1 MSSAS
6 TFRDRVAR
14 SPGRGAPF
22 GQLVM
27 RLHPVPAVVRR
38 WSSSSHTLVGARRSS
53 GRESGM
59 RKVAADRA
67 QPAGVRAGWPLLV
80 VMVAVA
86 LNLRPAIA
94 AVPPLLDAIQS
105 DLGLSATGAGLLTAL
120 PVVCMGVFAPVGAA
134 LGRRVGRE
142 AAVSWALALVACG
155 TLVRGLRASAVTLY
169 GGTLLAGIGIAIGG
183 ALLPGVVKA
192 WFPSRPGAV
201 TGLYTAGLVAG
212 AMLASAATVPL
223 MDALGVGWPPA
234 IAAWALLAAAAL
246 AAWVP
251 LTRRLRAAAG
261 PAPGRVRL
269 PWGSAVAWRVTLYMG
284 LQSLLYYAALTW
296 LSPLYLAAGW
306 SAGRAGLLLG
316 LFSFTQ
322 IFSALAVPALA
333 DRTGDHRP
341 WLALCVGTATVMLA
355 IIALAPTAAPW
366 LWAALLGLGVGGMFA
381 LALTLLVKLA
391 PTPAAAASLS
401 GMALLVGYLLAATGP
416 VLAGALYDAV
426 GNYRVPFLVLAAI
439 GAATLA
445 LGVSVRPSARV

>member
-1 MSSAS
+1 
-6 TFRDRVAR
+6 
-14 SPGRGAPF
+14 
-22 GQLVM
+22 
-27 RLHPVPAVVRR
+27 
-38 WSSSSHTLVGARRSS
+38 
-53 GRESGM
+53 M

-142 AAVSWALALVACG
+142 AAVSCALALVAAG
-155 TLVRGLRASAVTLY
+155 TLVRGVGASAAILY
-169 GGTLLAGIGIAIGG
+169 GGTLVAGVGIAMGG

-192 WFPSRPGAV
+192 WFPARAGAV
-201 TGLYTAGLVAG
+201 TGLYTAGLVTG

-223 MDALGVGWPPA
+223 SDALGGDWPA
-234 IAAWALLAAAAL
+234 GVAAWGLLAVAAL

-251 LTRRLRAAAG
+251 ATRRLRATAEPA
-261 PAPGRVRL
+261 APGRLRL
-269 PWGSAVAWRVTLYMG
+269 PWGSGVAWRITLYMG
-284 LQSLLYYAALTW
+284 SQSLLYYAALTW
-296 LSPLYLAAGW
+296 LSPLYLDAGW
-306 SAGRAGLLLG
+306 SASRAGLLLG
-316 LFSFTQ
+316 LFSFPQ
-322 IFSALAVPALA
+322 IFSALAVPALV

-341 WLALCVGTATVMLA
+341 WVALCVGTATAMLA
-355 IIALAPTAAPW
+355 ALGLVPTAAPW
-366 LWAALLGLGVGGMFA
+366 AWAALLGLGVGGMFA
-381 LALTLLVKLA
+381 LALTMLVRQA
-391 PTPAAAASLS
+391 STPAAAARLS

-416 VLAGALYDAV
+416 VLAGAIYDAV
-426 GNYRVPFLVLAAI
+426 GSYRAPFLLLAGI
-439 GAATLA
+439 GCAALA

>member
-1 MSSAS
+1 MTASRPSTRPPTASAP
-6 TFRDRVAR
+6 
-14 SPGRGAPF
+14 PGWGV
-22 GQLVM
+22 L
-27 RLHPVPAVVRR
+27 AVV
-38 WSSSSHTLVGARRSS
+38 VG
-53 GRESGM
+53 
-59 RKVAADRA
+59 
-67 QPAGVRAGWPLLV
+67 
-80 VMVAVA
+80 VA

-94 AVPPLLDAIQS
+94 AVPPVLEAIQR
-105 DLGLSATGAGLLTAL
+105 DLGLSATAAGLLTAL
-120 PVVCMGVFAPVGAA
+120 PVVCMGAFAPAGAA
-134 LGRRVGRE
+134 LARRVGQE
-142 AAVSWALALVACG
+142 AAVSCALAVVAAG
-155 TLVRGLRASAVTLY
+155 TLVRGLGASAVPLY
-169 GGTLLAGIGIAIGG
+169 GGTLACGIGIAMGG
-183 ALLPGVVKA
+183 VLLPRVVKA

-251 LTRRLRAAAG
+251 VTRRLRAAAE

-296 LSPLYLAAGW
+296 LSPLYVAAGW

-341 WLALCVGTATVMLA
+341 WLALCVGTASVMLA
-355 IIALAPTAAPW
+355 TFALAPTAAPW

-416 VLAGALYDAV
+416 VLAGALYDAA
-426 GNYRVPFLVLAAI
+426 GSYRVPFLALAGI
-439 GAATLA
+439 GVATLVI
-445 LGVSVRPSARV
+445 GVSVPPTATISLDVLEPRGG